1 MMKFDLT
8 QPHASSRLGT
18 TALLSLLLSIGL
30 AGCAQTTS
38 SRPQESVQSVLAI
51 QPDVPLEGTWEY
63 EESGQTILITLDKH
77 GNGTYRWKDGK
88 FMTTS
93 CSNGVWKGWWS
104 QRENDRAGQFEVKLS
119 PDGSE
124 GEGRWWYTH
133 IGPNVSPNHRG
144 GLFHIARQNGD
155 NHVIQSGADEYD
167 PFAISDRVRVRDPQ

>member
-1 MMKFDLT
+1 MFDLT
-8 QPHASSRLGT
+8 QPHASSRLRT

-77 GNGTYRWKDGK
+77 GNGAYRWKDGK

-104 QRENDRAGQFEVKLS
+104 RS
-119 PDGSE
+119 
-124 GEGRWWYTH
+124 
-133 IGPNVSPNHRG
+133 
-144 GLFHIARQNGD
+144 ARTIVPVN
-155 NHVIQSGADEYD
+155 SK
-167 PFAISDRVRVRDPQ
+167 